1 MTNETIDQ
9 TTTPDQTLNQTD
21 FVPQRFINNLQAAF
35 IKVDNAVASFDPDQ
49 KPIVD
54 KNDRDNRQAFE
65 KISQLRE
72 EYANKAIKNP
82 TKKNQYFSDFI
93 NKSND
98 LINKDNLIAV
108 DSSVDSF
115 KKFGDQRYQIFTSWV
130 SLQKDPSK
138 INTQQIQNFMENIIQ
153 PPISD
158 DKEKAEFL
166 RSAKQSFA
174 GIIIGNQIRSDEKFM
189 GVFDEFLKAR
199 QEAEKNAEPT
209 GGDWLDIFLS
219 FVFNKKQSSDLK
231 ETLHQEPR
239 PDFEQN
245 IATTTTDIQGLPPE
259 ARDLLDE
266 RGNFSKFTLGDMEML
281 DVEGVADKD
290 PNYKFNQLL
299 IHNNALSS
307 VLMGSH
313 SGIEPE
319 KVSLLYGDNGGPEAR
334 HDWNAT
340 VGYKNQQ
347 GSNVATLINAHLNN
361 GSGLVIAGNENGI
374 KNPSFYLYKQDQLT
388 GLKQALSQEEIQNK
402 VDFMEFLAQNNA
414 KLDNL
419 SEKEKEKFQTEIGN
433 FQKDRKAYLDALGSD
448 HIAFVSKKDPK
459 HLALVTEFGNGEV
472 SYTLKDYGK
481 KQDKALD
488 GETKTTLQGS
498 LKYDGVM
505 FVDYSNFKYTNVSK
519 SPDKGLGATNGVSHL
534 EANFSKVAVF
544 NLPNLNN
551 LAITNYIRRDLEDKL
566 WAKGLSPQEAN
577 KLIKDFLN
585 SNKELVGKVSNF
597 NKAVAEAKNTG
608 NYDEVKKAQKD
619 LEKSLRKRES
629 LEKEVAKKLESRN
642 DNKNRME
649 AKAQANSQKDK
660 IFALINKEAS
670 KEARAAAFDPNLK
683 GVRSELSDKLEN
695 INKNLKD
702 FGKSFDELKNG
713 KNNDFSKAEET
724 LKALKDS
731 VKDLGIN
738 PEWISKI
745 ENLNAALNDFKNGK
759 NKDFS
764 KVTQAKSDLEN
775 SIKDVIINQKIT
787 DKVDNLNQAVSETK
801 LTGNFSKVE
810 QALAE
815 LKNLSLDL
823 GKNSDLQFVRDGV
836 RGTLVG
842 NGLSKTEATTLT
854 KNFSDIRKELSE
866 KLFGKSNNNNNG
878 LKNNEEPIYAQV
890 NKKKAGQATSPEE
903 PIYAQVAR
911 KMSVKIDQLN
921 EAASAINRKI
931 DRINKI
937 ASAGKG
943 VGGFSGAGQS
953 ASPEEPIYAQ
963 VAKKVSAKIDQ
974 LNESASAINRK
985 IDRINKIA
993 SAGKGV
999 GGFSGAGQSASP
1011 EEPIYAQVA
1020 KKVRAKIDQLNES
1033 ASAINRKMDRIN
1045 KIASAGKGVGGFRGA
1060 GQSASPEEPIYAQV
1074 AKKVRAK
1081 IDQLNE
1087 SASAINRKMDR
1098 INKIA
1103 SAGKGVGGFSGAGQ
1117 SASPEEPL
1125 YAQVAKKVRAKIDQ
1139 LNESASAI
1147 NRKIDRINKIASAGK
1162 GVGGFRGAGQS
1173 ASPEEPIYAQVAKK
1187 VSAKIDQ
1194 LNESASA
1201 INRKMD
1207 RINKIASAGKGV
1219 GGFSGAGQS
1228 ASPEEPLYAQ
1238 VAKKVSAKIDQLN
1251 ESASAINRKIDR
1263 INKIASAGKG
1273 VGGFSGAGQSAS
1285 PEEPLYAQVAKKVR
1299 AKIDQLNESASAINR
1314 KMDRINKIA
1323 SAGKGVGGF
1332 RGAGQSASPEEPLYA
1347 QVAKKV
1353 SAKIDQ
1359 LNESASA
1366 INRKIDRINKIAS
1379 AGKGVG
1385 GFRGAGQSASPEEPL
1400 YAQVAKKV
1408 RAKIDQLNESA
1419 SAINRKI
1426 DRINKIASAGK
1437 GVGGFRGAGQSASP
1451 EEPLYAQVAKK
1462 VRAKIDQL
1470 NESASAINRKIDRI
1484 NKIASAGKGVGGFSG
1499 AGQSASPE
1507 EPLYAQVAKKVR
1519 AKIDQLNE
1527 SASAI
1532 NRKMDRINKIASAG
1546 KGVGGFRGA
1555 GQSASPE
1562 EPLYAQVAKKVSAK
1576 IDQLN
1581 ESASAIN
1588 RKMDRINKIASAG
1601 KGVGGFR
1608 GAGQSASPEEPIY
1621 AQVAKKVS
1629 AKIDQLNESASA
1641 INRKMDRIN
1650 KIASAGKG
1658 VGGFRGAGQS
1668 ASPEEPLYAQV
1679 AKKVSAKIDQLN
1691 ESASAINRKI
1701 DRINKIASAGKGV
1714 GGFSGAGQSASP
1726 EEPIYAQVAKKVSAK
1741 IDQLNESAS
1750 AINRKIDRI
1759 NKIASAGK
1767 GVGGF
1772 SGAGQSASPEPIYA
1786 TIDFDEANQ
1795 AGFSLRRSAAVND
1808 LSKVGLS
1815 REQELTRRI
1824 GDLNQAVSEAKA
1836 GHFDKLEQKIDELK
1850 DSTKKNALK
1859 LWVESAKQ
1867 VPTGLQAKLDNYA
1880 TNSHTRI
1887 NSNVQSGTINEKA
1900 TGMLTQKNPE
1910 WLKLVNDKI
1919 VAHNVGSAHL
1929 SEYDKIGF
1937 NQKNMKDYS
1946 DSFKFSTKLNNA
1958 VKDIK
1963 SSFVQFLTNTFSTGS
1978 YSLMKANVEHGVKNT
1993 TKGGFQ
1999 KS

>member
-1 MTNETIDQ
+1 M
-9 TTTPDQTLNQTD
+9 
-21 FVPQRFINNLQAAF
+21 
-35 IKVDNAVASFDPDQ
+35 
-49 KPIVD
+49 
-54 KNDRDNRQAFE
+54 
-65 KISQLRE
+65 
-72 EYANKAIKNP
+72 
-82 TKKNQYFSDFI
+82 
-93 NKSND
+93 
-98 LINKDNLIAV
+98 
-108 DSSVDSF
+108 
-115 KKFGDQRYQIFTSWV
+115 
-130 SLQKDPSK
+130 
-138 INTQQIQNFMENIIQ
+138 
-153 PPISD
+153 
-158 DKEKAEFL
+158 

-174 GIIIGNQIRSDEKFM
+174 GIIIGNQIRSDQKFM
-189 GVFDEFLKAR
+189 GVFDESLKAR
-199 QEAEKNAEPT
+199 QEAEKNAEPA

-231 ETLHQEPR
+231 ETLNQEPR

-245 IATTTTDIQGLPPE
+245 IATTTTSIQGLPPE

-266 RGNFSKFTLGDMEML
+266 RGNFFKFTLGDVEML

-307 VLMGSH
+307 VLMGGH
-313 SGIEPE
+313 SNIEPE

-347 GSNVATLINAHLNN
+347 GNNVATLINAHLNS
-361 GSGLVIAGNENGI
+361 GSGLVIAGNEDGI
-374 KNPSFYLYKQDQLT
+374 KNPSFYLYKEDQLT
-388 GLKQALSQEEIQNK
+388 GLKQAMSQEEIQNK
-402 VDFMEFLAQNNA
+402 VDFMEFLVQNNA

-433 FQKDRKAYLDALGSD
+433 FQKDRKAYLDALGND
-448 HIAFVSKKDPK
+448 HVAFVSKKDPK
-459 HLALVTEFGNGEV
+459 HLALVTEFSNGEV

-505 FVDYSNFKYTNVSK
+505 FVNYSNFKYTNASK
-519 SPDKGLGATNGVSHL
+519 SPDKGVGATNGVSHL

-566 WAKGLSPQEAN
+566 WARGLSPQEAN

-585 SNKELVGKVSNF
+585 SNKEMVGKVLNF

-619 LEKSLRKRES
+619 LEKSLRKREH

-801 LTGNFSKVE
+801 LTGDFSKVE

-823 GKNSDLQFVRDGV
+823 GKNSDLQKSVKNGV
-836 RGTLVG
+836 NGTLVG

-854 KNFSDIRKELSE
+854 KNFSDIRKELNE
-866 KLFGKSNNNNNG
+866 KLFGNSNNNNNG
-878 LKNNEEPIYAQV
+878 LKNSAEPIYAQV
-890 NKKKAGQATSPEE
+890 NKKKAGQVASPEE
-903 PIYAQVAR
+903 PIYAQVA
-911 KMSVKIDQLN
+911 KKVSAKIDQLN
-921 EAASAINRKI
+921 EATSAINRKI

-943 VGGFSGAGQS
+943 VGGFSGAG
-953 ASPEEPIYAQ
+953 
-963 VAKKVSAKIDQ
+963 
-974 LNESASAINRK
+974 R
-985 IDRINKIA
+985 
-993 SAGKGV
+993 
-999 GGFSGAGQSASP
+999 
-1011 EEPIYAQVA
+1011 
-1020 KKVRAKIDQLNES
+1020 
-1033 ASAINRKMDRIN
+1033 
-1045 KIASAGKGVGGFRGA
+1045 
-1060 GQSASPEEPIYAQV
+1060 
-1074 AKKVRAK
+1074 
-1081 IDQLNE
+1081 
-1087 SASAINRKMDR
+1087 
-1098 INKIA
+1098 
-1103 SAGKGVGGFSGAGQ
+1103 
-1117 SASPEEPL
+1117 
-1125 YAQVAKKVRAKIDQ
+1125 
-1139 LNESASAI
+1139 
-1147 NRKIDRINKIASAGK
+1147 
-1162 GVGGFRGAGQS
+1162 
-1173 ASPEEPIYAQVAKK
+1173 
-1187 VSAKIDQ
+1187 
-1194 LNESASA
+1194 
-1201 INRKMD
+1201 
-1207 RINKIASAGKGV
+1207 
-1219 GGFSGAGQS
+1219 
-1228 ASPEEPLYAQ
+1228 
-1238 VAKKVSAKIDQLN
+1238 
-1251 ESASAINRKIDR
+1251 
-1263 INKIASAGKG
+1263 
-1273 VGGFSGAGQSAS
+1273 
-1285 PEEPLYAQVAKKVR
+1285 
-1299 AKIDQLNESASAINR
+1299 
-1314 KMDRINKIA
+1314 
-1323 SAGKGVGGF
+1323 
-1332 RGAGQSASPEEPLYA
+1332 
-1347 QVAKKV
+1347 
-1353 SAKIDQ
+1353 
-1359 LNESASA
+1359 
-1366 INRKIDRINKIAS
+1366 
-1379 AGKGVG
+1379 
-1385 GFRGAGQSASPEEPL
+1385 
-1400 YAQVAKKV
+1400 
-1408 RAKIDQLNESA
+1408 
-1419 SAINRKI
+1419 
-1426 DRINKIASAGK
+1426 
-1437 GVGGFRGAGQSASP
+1437 
-1451 EEPLYAQVAKK
+1451 
-1462 VRAKIDQL
+1462 
-1470 NESASAINRKIDRI
+1470 
-1484 NKIASAGKGVGGFSG
+1484 
-1499 AGQSASPE
+1499 
-1507 EPLYAQVAKKVR
+1507 
-1519 AKIDQLNE
+1519 
-1527 SASAI
+1527 
-1532 NRKMDRINKIASAG
+1532 
-1546 KGVGGFRGA
+1546 
-1555 GQSASPE
+1555 
-1562 EPLYAQVAKKVSAK
+1562 
-1576 IDQLN
+1576 
-1581 ESASAIN
+1581 
-1588 RKMDRINKIASAG
+1588 
-1601 KGVGGFR
+1601 
-1608 GAGQSASPEEPIY
+1608 
-1621 AQVAKKVS
+1621 
-1629 AKIDQLNESASA
+1629 
-1641 INRKMDRIN
+1641 
-1650 KIASAGKG
+1650 
-1658 VGGFRGAGQS
+1658 
-1668 ASPEEPLYAQV
+1668 
-1679 AKKVSAKIDQLN
+1679 
-1691 ESASAINRKI
+1691 
-1701 DRINKIASAGKGV
+1701 
-1714 GGFSGAGQSASP
+1714 
-1726 EEPIYAQVAKKVSAK
+1726 
-1741 IDQLNESAS
+1741 
-1750 AINRKIDRI
+1750 
-1759 NKIASAGK
+1759 
-1767 GVGGF
+1767 
-1772 SGAGQSASPEPIYA
+1772 SASPEPIYA

-1795 AGFSLRRSAAVND
+1795 AGFPLRKYAGVND

-1824 GDLNQAVSEAKA
+1824 GDLNQAVSEAKT
-1836 GHFDKLEQKIDELK
+1836 GHFGNLEQKIDELK

-1978 YSLMKANVEHGVKNT
+1978 YSLMKANAEHGVKNT
-1993 TKGGFQ
+1993 NTKGGFQ

>member
-9 TTTPDQTLNQTD
+9 TTTPDQTLNPTD
-21 FVPQRFINNLQAAF
+21 FVPQRFINNLQVAF
-35 IKVDNAVASFDPDQ
+35 LKVDSAVASFDPDQ

-108 DSSVDSF
+108 DSSVESF

-138 INTQQIQNFMENIIQ
+138 INTQQIRNFMENIIQ

-174 GIIIGNQIRSDEKFM
+174 GIIIGNQIRSDQKFM
-189 GVFDEFLKAR
+189 GVFDESLKER
-199 QEAEKNAEPT
+199 QEAEKNAEPA

-245 IATTTTDIQGLPPE
+245 LATTPTDIQGLPPE

-266 RGNFSKFTLGDMEML
+266 RGNFFKFTLGDMEML
-281 DVEGVADKD
+281 NVEGVADKD

-307 VLMGSH
+307 VLMGGH
-313 SGIEPE
+313 SNIEPE

-340 VGYKNQQ
+340 VGYKDQQ
-347 GSNVATLINAHLNN
+347 GSNVATLINVHLNN
-361 GSGLVIAGNENGI
+361 GNGLIIAGNEDGI
-374 KNPSFYLYKQDQLT
+374 KNPSFYLYKEDQLT
-388 GLKQALSQEEIQNK
+388 GLKQAMSQEEIQNK
-402 VDFMEFLAQNNA
+402 VDFMEFLAKNNA

-419 SEKEKEKFQTEIGN
+419 SEKEKEKFQTEIEY
-433 FQKDRKAYLDALGSD
+433 FQKDRKAYLDALGND

-505 FVDYSNFKYTNVSK
+505 FVNYSNFKYTNASK
-519 SPDKGLGATNGVSHL
+519 SPDKGVGTTNGVSHL
-534 EANFSKVAVF
+534 EANLSKVAVF

-566 WAKGLSPQEAN
+566 WAKGLSSQETN

-585 SNKELVGKVSNF
+585 SNKELVGKVSNL
-597 NKAVAEAKNTG
+597 NQAVAEAKNTG

-619 LEKSLRKRES
+619 LEKSLRKREH

-759 NKDFS
+759 NNDFS
-764 KVTQAKSDLEN
+764 KVIQAKNDLEN

-787 DKVDNLNQAVSETK
+787 DKVENLNQAVSETK
-801 LTGNFSKVE
+801 LTGDFSKVE

-815 LKNLSLDL
+815 LKNLSLDQKNESFNV
-823 GKNSDLQFVRDGV
+823 GKNSDLQSVRDSV

-842 NGLSKTEATTLT
+842 NGLSKTEATKLS

-866 KLFGKSNNNNNG
+866 KLFGKSNNNSNG

-890 NKKKAGQATSPEE
+890 NKKKTGQA
-903 PIYAQVAR
+903 I
-911 KMSVKIDQLN
+911 
-921 EAASAINRKI
+921 
-931 DRINKI
+931 
-937 ASAGKG
+937 
-943 VGGFSGAGQS
+943 
-953 ASPEEPIYAQ
+953 SPEEPIYAQ

-974 LNESASAINRK
+974 LNEATSAINRK

-999 GGFSGAGQSASP
+999 GNFG
-1011 EEPIYAQVA
+1011 
-1020 KKVRAKIDQLNES
+1020 
-1033 ASAINRKMDRIN
+1033 
-1045 KIASAGKGVGGFRGA
+1045 
-1060 GQSASPEEPIYAQV
+1060 
-1074 AKKVRAK
+1074 
-1081 IDQLNE
+1081 
-1087 SASAINRKMDR
+1087 
-1098 INKIA
+1098 
-1103 SAGKGVGGFSGAGQ
+1103 
-1117 SASPEEPL
+1117 
-1125 YAQVAKKVRAKIDQ
+1125 
-1139 LNESASAI
+1139 
-1147 NRKIDRINKIASAGK
+1147 
-1162 GVGGFRGAGQS
+1162 
-1173 ASPEEPIYAQVAKK
+1173 
-1187 VSAKIDQ
+1187 
-1194 LNESASA
+1194 
-1201 INRKMD
+1201 
-1207 RINKIASAGKGV
+1207 
-1219 GGFSGAGQS
+1219 
-1228 ASPEEPLYAQ
+1228 
-1238 VAKKVSAKIDQLN
+1238 
-1251 ESASAINRKIDR
+1251 
-1263 INKIASAGKG
+1263 
-1273 VGGFSGAGQSAS
+1273 
-1285 PEEPLYAQVAKKVR
+1285 
-1299 AKIDQLNESASAINR
+1299 
-1314 KMDRINKIA
+1314 
-1323 SAGKGVGGF
+1323 
-1332 RGAGQSASPEEPLYA
+1332 
-1347 QVAKKV
+1347 
-1353 SAKIDQ
+1353 
-1359 LNESASA
+1359 
-1366 INRKIDRINKIAS
+1366 
-1379 AGKGVG
+1379 
-1385 GFRGAGQSASPEEPL
+1385 
-1400 YAQVAKKV
+1400 
-1408 RAKIDQLNESA
+1408 
-1419 SAINRKI
+1419 
-1426 DRINKIASAGK
+1426 
-1437 GVGGFRGAGQSASP
+1437 
-1451 EEPLYAQVAKK
+1451 
-1462 VRAKIDQL
+1462 
-1470 NESASAINRKIDRI
+1470 
-1484 NKIASAGKGVGGFSG
+1484 
-1499 AGQSASPE
+1499 
-1507 EPLYAQVAKKVR
+1507 
-1519 AKIDQLNE
+1519 
-1527 SASAI
+1527 
-1532 NRKMDRINKIASAG
+1532 
-1546 KGVGGFRGA
+1546 
-1555 GQSASPE
+1555 
-1562 EPLYAQVAKKVSAK
+1562 
-1576 IDQLN
+1576 
-1581 ESASAIN
+1581 
-1588 RKMDRINKIASAG
+1588 
-1601 KGVGGFR
+1601 
-1608 GAGQSASPEEPIY
+1608 
-1621 AQVAKKVS
+1621 
-1629 AKIDQLNESASA
+1629 
-1641 INRKMDRIN
+1641 
-1650 KIASAGKG
+1650 
-1658 VGGFRGAGQS
+1658 
-1668 ASPEEPLYAQV
+1668 
-1679 AKKVSAKIDQLN
+1679 
-1691 ESASAINRKI
+1691 
-1701 DRINKIASAGKGV
+1701 
-1714 GGFSGAGQSASP
+1714 
-1726 EEPIYAQVAKKVSAK
+1726 
-1741 IDQLNESAS
+1741 
-1750 AINRKIDRI
+1750 
-1759 NKIASAGK
+1759 
-1767 GVGGF
+1767 
-1772 SGAGQSASPEPIYA
+1772 GAGQSASPEPIYA

-1795 AGFSLRRSAAVND
+1795 AGFPLRRYAGVND

-1824 GDLNQAVSEAKA
+1824 GDLSQAVSEAKT
-1836 GHFDKLEQKIDELK
+1836 GHFGNLEQKIDELK
-1850 DSTKKNALK
+1850 DSTKKNAVN
-1859 LWVESAKQ
+1859 LWIGSAKQ
-1867 VPTGLQAKLDNYA
+1867 VPTSLQAKLDNYA
-1880 TNSHTRI
+1880 TNSHTHI
-1887 NSNVQSGTINEKA
+1887 NSNVQDGAINEKA

-1910 WLKLVNDKI
+1910 WLKLVNNKI
-1919 VAHNVGSAHL
+1919 VAHNVGSIPL
-1929 SEYDKIGF
+1929 SDYDKIGF

-1963 SSFVQFLTNTFSTGS
+1963 SNFVQFLTNAFSTGS
-1978 YSLMKANVEHGVKNT
+1978 YSLMKANAEHGVKNT
-1993 TKGGFQ
+1993 NTKSGFQ

>member
-9 TTTPDQTLNQTD
+9 TITPDQTPNQTD
-21 FVPQRFINNLQAAF
+21 FVPQRFINNLQVAF

-82 TKKNQYFSDFI
+82 AKKNQYFSDFI

-138 INTQQIQNFMENIIQ
+138 INTQQIRNFMENIIQ

-174 GIIIGNQIRSDEKFM
+174 GIIIGNQIRSDQKFM
-189 GVFDEFLKAR
+189 GVFDESLKER
-199 QEAEKNAEPT
+199 QEAEKNAEPA
-209 GGDWLDIFLS
+209 GDWLDIFLS

-245 IATTTTDIQGLPPE
+245 LATTTTDIQGLPPE

-266 RGNFSKFTLGDMEML
+266 RGNFFKFTLGDMEML

-307 VLMGSH
+307 VLMGGH
-313 SGIEPE
+313 SNIEPE

-340 VGYKNQQ
+340 VGYKDQQ
-347 GSNVATLINAHLNN
+347 GNNVATLINAHLNN
-361 GSGLVIAGNENGI
+361 GSGLIIAGNENGI
-374 KNPSFYLYKQDQLT
+374 KNPSFYLYKEDQLT

-419 SEKEKEKFQTEIGN
+419 SEKEKEKFQTEIEN
-433 FQKDRKAYLDALGSD
+433 FQKDRKAYLDALGND

-505 FVDYSNFKYTNVSK
+505 FVNYSNFKYTNASK
-519 SPDKGLGATNGVSHL
+519 SPDKGVGTTNGVSHL

-566 WAKGLSPQEAN
+566 WAKGLSPQEAS

-619 LEKSLRKRES
+619 LEKSLRKREH

-670 KEARAAAFDPNLK
+670 KEARVAAFDPNLK

-713 KNNDFSKAEET
+713 KNKDFSKAEET
-724 LKALKDS
+724 LKTLKGS

-759 NKDFS
+759 NNDFS
-764 KVTQAKSDLEN
+764 KVIQAKNDLEN

-801 LTGNFSKVE
+801 LTGDFSKVE

-815 LKNLSLDL
+815 LKNLSLDQKNESFNV
-823 GKNSDLQFVRDGV
+823 GKNSDLQSVRDSV

-842 NGLSKTEATTLT
+842 NGLSKTEATKLS

-866 KLFGKSNNNNNG
+866 KLFGKSNNNSNG
-878 LKNNEEPIYAQV
+878 LKNEPIYAQV
-890 NKKKAGQATSPEE
+890 NKKKTGQA
-903 PIYAQVAR
+903 
-911 KMSVKIDQLN
+911 
-921 EAASAINRKI
+921 
-931 DRINKI
+931 
-937 ASAGKG
+937 
-943 VGGFSGAGQS
+943 

-974 LNESASAINRK
+974 LNEAT
-985 IDRINKIA
+985 
-993 SAGKGV
+993 
-999 GGFSGAGQSASP
+999 
-1011 EEPIYAQVA
+1011 
-1020 KKVRAKIDQLNES
+1020 
-1033 ASAINRKMDRIN
+1033 
-1045 KIASAGKGVGGFRGA
+1045 
-1060 GQSASPEEPIYAQV
+1060 
-1074 AKKVRAK
+1074 
-1081 IDQLNE
+1081 
-1087 SASAINRKMDR
+1087 
-1098 INKIA
+1098 
-1103 SAGKGVGGFSGAGQ
+1103 
-1117 SASPEEPL
+1117 
-1125 YAQVAKKVRAKIDQ
+1125 
-1139 LNESASAI
+1139 
-1147 NRKIDRINKIASAGK
+1147 
-1162 GVGGFRGAGQS
+1162 
-1173 ASPEEPIYAQVAKK
+1173 
-1187 VSAKIDQ
+1187 
-1194 LNESASA
+1194 
-1201 INRKMD
+1201 
-1207 RINKIASAGKGV
+1207 
-1219 GGFSGAGQS
+1219 
-1228 ASPEEPLYAQ
+1228 
-1238 VAKKVSAKIDQLN
+1238 
-1251 ESASAINRKIDR
+1251 
-1263 INKIASAGKG
+1263 
-1273 VGGFSGAGQSAS
+1273 
-1285 PEEPLYAQVAKKVR
+1285 
-1299 AKIDQLNESASAINR
+1299 
-1314 KMDRINKIA
+1314 
-1323 SAGKGVGGF
+1323 
-1332 RGAGQSASPEEPLYA
+1332 
-1347 QVAKKV
+1347 
-1353 SAKIDQ
+1353 
-1359 LNESASA
+1359 
-1366 INRKIDRINKIAS
+1366 
-1379 AGKGVG
+1379 
-1385 GFRGAGQSASPEEPL
+1385 
-1400 YAQVAKKV
+1400 
-1408 RAKIDQLNESA
+1408 
-1419 SAINRKI
+1419 
-1426 DRINKIASAGK
+1426 
-1437 GVGGFRGAGQSASP
+1437 
-1451 EEPLYAQVAKK
+1451 
-1462 VRAKIDQL
+1462 
-1470 NESASAINRKIDRI
+1470 
-1484 NKIASAGKGVGGFSG
+1484 
-1499 AGQSASPE
+1499 
-1507 EPLYAQVAKKVR
+1507 
-1519 AKIDQLNE
+1519 
-1527 SASAI
+1527 
-1532 NRKMDRINKIASAG
+1532 
-1546 KGVGGFRGA
+1546 
-1555 GQSASPE
+1555 
-1562 EPLYAQVAKKVSAK
+1562 
-1576 IDQLN
+1576 
-1581 ESASAIN
+1581 
-1588 RKMDRINKIASAG
+1588 
-1601 KGVGGFR
+1601 
-1608 GAGQSASPEEPIY
+1608 
-1621 AQVAKKVS
+1621 
-1629 AKIDQLNESASA
+1629 
-1641 INRKMDRIN
+1641 
-1650 KIASAGKG
+1650 
-1658 VGGFRGAGQS
+1658 
-1668 ASPEEPLYAQV
+1668 
-1679 AKKVSAKIDQLN
+1679 
-1691 ESASAINRKI
+1691 
-1701 DRINKIASAGKGV
+1701 
-1714 GGFSGAGQSASP
+1714 
-1726 EEPIYAQVAKKVSAK
+1726 
-1741 IDQLNESAS
+1741 S

-1795 AGFSLRRSAAVND
+1795 AGFPLRRSAAVND

-1824 GDLNQAVSEAKA
+1824 GDLNQAVSEAKT
-1836 GHFDKLEQKIDELK
+1836 GHFDNLEQKIDELK
-1850 DSTKKNALK
+1850 DSTKKNASK

-1867 VPTGLQAKLDNYA
+1867 VPTSLQAKLDNYA

-1887 NSNVQSGTINEKA
+1887 NSNVHNGIINEKA

-1993 TKGGFQ
+1993 TKSGFQ

>member
-9 TTTPDQTLNQTD
+9 TTTPDQTLNPTD
-21 FVPQRFINNLQAAF
+21 FVPQRFINNLQVAF
-35 IKVDNAVASFDPDQ
+35 LKVDSAVASYDPDQ

-72 EYANKAIKNP
+72 EYSNKAIKNP

-108 DSSVDSF
+108 DYSVDSF

-138 INTQQIQNFMENIIQ
+138 INTQQIRNFMENIIQ

-174 GIIIGNQIRSDEKFM
+174 GIIIGNQIRSDQKFM
-189 GVFDEFLKAR
+189 GVFDESLKER
-199 QEAEKNAEPT
+199 QEAEKNAEPA
-209 GGDWLDIFLS
+209 GDWLDFLL
-219 FVFNKKQSSDLK
+219 FMFNKKQSSDLK

-245 IATTTTDIQGLPPE
+245 LATTTTDIQGLPPE

-307 VLMGSH
+307 VLMGGH
-313 SGIEPE
+313 SSIEPE

-340 VGYKNQQ
+340 VGYKDQQ
-347 GSNVATLINAHLNN
+347 GNNVATLINAHLHN
-361 GSGLVIAGNENGI
+361 GSGLIIAGNEDGI
-374 KNPSFYLYKQDQLT
+374 KNPSFYLYKEDQLT
-388 GLKQALSQEEIQNK
+388 GLKQAMSQEEIQNK
-402 VDFMEFLAQNNA
+402 VDFMEFLAKNNA

-419 SEKEKEKFQTEIGN
+419 SEKEKEKFQTEIEN
-433 FQKDRKAYLDALGSD
+433 FQKDRKAYLDTLGND
-448 HIAFVSKKDPK
+448 HVAFVSKKDPK

-488 GETKTTLQGS
+488 GEVKTTLQGS
-498 LKYDGVM
+498 LKYDGMM
-505 FVDYSNFKYTNVSK
+505 FVDYSNFKYTNASK
-519 SPDKGLGATNGVSHL
+519 SPDKGVSATNGVSHL

-551 LAITNYIRRDLEDKL
+551 LAITNYIRRDLEDEL
-566 WAKGLSPQEAN
+566 WTKGLSSQEAN
-577 KLIKDFLN
+577 KLIKDFLSN
-585 SNKELVGKVSNF
+585 NKELLGKVSNF
-597 NKAVAEAKNTG
+597 NQAVAEAKNTG

-619 LEKSLRKRES
+619 LEKSLRKREH

-670 KEARAAAFDPNLK
+670 KEARAASFDPNLK

-702 FGKSFDELKNG
+702 FGKYFDELKNG
-713 KNNDFSKAEET
+713 TNKDFSKAEET

-801 LTGNFSKVE
+801 LTGDFSKVE

-815 LKNLSLDL
+815 LKNLSLDQKNESFNVE
-823 GKNSDLQFVRDGV
+823 KNSDLQFVRGSV
-836 RGTLVG
+836 MGTLVG
-842 NGLSKTEATTLT
+842 NGLSKTEATKLS

-866 KLFGKSNNNNNG
+866 KLFGKSNSNG

-890 NKKKAGQATSPEE
+890 NKKKTGQATSPEE
-903 PIYAQVAR
+903 PIYAQVA
-911 KMSVKIDQLN
+911 KKVSAKIDQLN
-921 EAASAINRKI
+921 QATSAINRKI

-943 VGGFSGAGQS
+943 VGGFSGAG
-953 ASPEEPIYAQ
+953 
-963 VAKKVSAKIDQ
+963 
-974 LNESASAINRK
+974 R
-985 IDRINKIA
+985 
-993 SAGKGV
+993 
-999 GGFSGAGQSASP
+999 
-1011 EEPIYAQVA
+1011 
-1020 KKVRAKIDQLNES
+1020 
-1033 ASAINRKMDRIN
+1033 
-1045 KIASAGKGVGGFRGA
+1045 
-1060 GQSASPEEPIYAQV
+1060 
-1074 AKKVRAK
+1074 
-1081 IDQLNE
+1081 
-1087 SASAINRKMDR
+1087 
-1098 INKIA
+1098 
-1103 SAGKGVGGFSGAGQ
+1103 
-1117 SASPEEPL
+1117 
-1125 YAQVAKKVRAKIDQ
+1125 
-1139 LNESASAI
+1139 
-1147 NRKIDRINKIASAGK
+1147 
-1162 GVGGFRGAGQS
+1162 
-1173 ASPEEPIYAQVAKK
+1173 
-1187 VSAKIDQ
+1187 
-1194 LNESASA
+1194 
-1201 INRKMD
+1201 
-1207 RINKIASAGKGV
+1207 
-1219 GGFSGAGQS
+1219 
-1228 ASPEEPLYAQ
+1228 
-1238 VAKKVSAKIDQLN
+1238 
-1251 ESASAINRKIDR
+1251 
-1263 INKIASAGKG
+1263 
-1273 VGGFSGAGQSAS
+1273 
-1285 PEEPLYAQVAKKVR
+1285 
-1299 AKIDQLNESASAINR
+1299 
-1314 KMDRINKIA
+1314 
-1323 SAGKGVGGF
+1323 
-1332 RGAGQSASPEEPLYA
+1332 
-1347 QVAKKV
+1347 
-1353 SAKIDQ
+1353 
-1359 LNESASA
+1359 
-1366 INRKIDRINKIAS
+1366 
-1379 AGKGVG
+1379 
-1385 GFRGAGQSASPEEPL
+1385 
-1400 YAQVAKKV
+1400 
-1408 RAKIDQLNESA
+1408 
-1419 SAINRKI
+1419 
-1426 DRINKIASAGK
+1426 
-1437 GVGGFRGAGQSASP
+1437 
-1451 EEPLYAQVAKK
+1451 
-1462 VRAKIDQL
+1462 
-1470 NESASAINRKIDRI
+1470 
-1484 NKIASAGKGVGGFSG
+1484 
-1499 AGQSASPE
+1499 
-1507 EPLYAQVAKKVR
+1507 
-1519 AKIDQLNE
+1519 
-1527 SASAI
+1527 
-1532 NRKMDRINKIASAG
+1532 
-1546 KGVGGFRGA
+1546 
-1555 GQSASPE
+1555 
-1562 EPLYAQVAKKVSAK
+1562 
-1576 IDQLN
+1576 
-1581 ESASAIN
+1581 
-1588 RKMDRINKIASAG
+1588 
-1601 KGVGGFR
+1601 
-1608 GAGQSASPEEPIY
+1608 
-1621 AQVAKKVS
+1621 
-1629 AKIDQLNESASA
+1629 
-1641 INRKMDRIN
+1641 
-1650 KIASAGKG
+1650 
-1658 VGGFRGAGQS
+1658 
-1668 ASPEEPLYAQV
+1668 
-1679 AKKVSAKIDQLN
+1679 
-1691 ESASAINRKI
+1691 
-1701 DRINKIASAGKGV
+1701 
-1714 GGFSGAGQSASP
+1714 
-1726 EEPIYAQVAKKVSAK
+1726 
-1741 IDQLNESAS
+1741 
-1750 AINRKIDRI
+1750 
-1759 NKIASAGK
+1759 
-1767 GVGGF
+1767 
-1772 SGAGQSASPEPIYA
+1772 SASPEPIYA

-1795 AGFSLRRSAAVND
+1795 AGFPLTRYAGVND

-1815 REQELTRRI
+1815 RGQELTRRI
-1824 GDLNQAVSEAKA
+1824 GDLNQAVSEAKT
-1836 GHFDKLEQKIDELK
+1836 GRFDKLEQKIDELK

-1887 NSNVQSGTINEKA
+1887 NSNVQNGTINERV

-1937 NQKNMKDYS
+1937 NQKNMKGYS

-1963 SSFVQFLTNTFSTGS
+1963 SNFVQFLTNAFSTGS

-1993 TKGGFQ
+1993 TKSGFQ

>member
-9 TTTPDQTLNQTD
+9 TITPDQTLNPTD
-21 FVPQRFINNLQAAF
+21 FVPQRFINNLQVAF

-82 TKKNQYFSDFI
+82 AKKNQYFSDFI

-130 SLQKDPSK
+130 SLQKDPSE
-138 INTQQIQNFMENIIQ
+138 INTQQIRNFMENIIQ

-189 GVFDEFLKAR
+189 GVFDESLKAR
-199 QEAEKNAEPT
+199 QEAEKNEEPA

-245 IATTTTDIQGLPPE
+245 LATTTTDIQGLPPE

-266 RGNFSKFTLGDMEML
+266 RGNFFKFTLGDVEML

-307 VLMGSH
+307 VLMGGH
-313 SGIEPE
+313 SNIEPE

-347 GSNVATLINAHLNN
+347 GNNVATLINAHLNN
-361 GSGLVIAGNENGI
+361 GSGLIIAGNEDGI
-374 KNPSFYLYKQDQLT
+374 KNPSFYLYKEDQLT

-402 VDFMEFLAQNNA
+402 VDFMEFLAKNNA

-433 FQKDRKAYLDALGSD
+433 FQKDRKAYLDALGND

-505 FVDYSNFKYTNVSK
+505 FVNYSNFKYTNASK
-519 SPDKGLGATNGVSHL
+519 SPDKGVGATNGVSHL

-551 LAITNYIRRDLEDKL
+551 FAITNYIRRDLEDKL

-585 SNKELVGKVSNF
+585 SNKEMVGKVSNF

-608 NYDEVKKAQKD
+608 NYDGVKKAQKD
-619 LEKSLRKRES
+619 LEKSLRKREH
-629 LEKEVAKKLESRN
+629 LEKEVTKKLESRN

-649 AKAQANSQKDK
+649 VKAQANSQKDK
-660 IFALINKEAS
+660 IFALINQEAS

-683 GVRSELSDKLEN
+683 GIRSELSDKLEN

-759 NKDFS
+759 NNDFS

-801 LTGNFSKVE
+801 LTGDFSKVE

-815 LKNLSLDL
+815 LKSLSLDL
-823 GKNSDLQFVRDGV
+823 GKNSDLQSVRDSV
-836 RGTLVG
+836 KGTLVG
-842 NGLSKTEATTLT
+842 NGLSKTEATKLS
-854 KNFSDIRKELSE
+854 KNFSDIRKELDE
-866 KLFGKSNNNNNG
+866 KLFGNSNNNNNG
-878 LKNNEEPIYAQV
+878 LKNEPIYAQV
-890 NKKKAGQATSPEE
+890 NKKKTGQVASPEE
-903 PIYAQVAR
+903 PIYAQVA
-911 KMSVKIDQLN
+911 KKVSAKIDQLN
-921 EAASAINRKI
+921 EATSAINRKI

-943 VGGFSGAGQS
+943 VGGFSGAGRS
-953 ASPEEPIYAQ
+953 ASPE
-963 VAKKVSAKIDQ
+963 
-974 LNESASAINRK
+974 
-985 IDRINKIA
+985 
-993 SAGKGV
+993 
-999 GGFSGAGQSASP
+999 
-1011 EEPIYAQVA
+1011 
-1020 KKVRAKIDQLNES
+1020 
-1033 ASAINRKMDRIN
+1033 
-1045 KIASAGKGVGGFRGA
+1045 
-1060 GQSASPEEPIYAQV
+1060 
-1074 AKKVRAK
+1074 
-1081 IDQLNE
+1081 
-1087 SASAINRKMDR
+1087 
-1098 INKIA
+1098 
-1103 SAGKGVGGFSGAGQ
+1103 
-1117 SASPEEPL
+1117 
-1125 YAQVAKKVRAKIDQ
+1125 
-1139 LNESASAI
+1139 
-1147 NRKIDRINKIASAGK
+1147 
-1162 GVGGFRGAGQS
+1162 
-1173 ASPEEPIYAQVAKK
+1173 
-1187 VSAKIDQ
+1187 
-1194 LNESASA
+1194 
-1201 INRKMD
+1201 
-1207 RINKIASAGKGV
+1207 
-1219 GGFSGAGQS
+1219 
-1228 ASPEEPLYAQ
+1228 
-1238 VAKKVSAKIDQLN
+1238 
-1251 ESASAINRKIDR
+1251 
-1263 INKIASAGKG
+1263 
-1273 VGGFSGAGQSAS
+1273 
-1285 PEEPLYAQVAKKVR
+1285 
-1299 AKIDQLNESASAINR
+1299 
-1314 KMDRINKIA
+1314 
-1323 SAGKGVGGF
+1323 
-1332 RGAGQSASPEEPLYA
+1332 
-1347 QVAKKV
+1347 
-1353 SAKIDQ
+1353 
-1359 LNESASA
+1359 
-1366 INRKIDRINKIAS
+1366 
-1379 AGKGVG
+1379 
-1385 GFRGAGQSASPEEPL
+1385 
-1400 YAQVAKKV
+1400 
-1408 RAKIDQLNESA
+1408 
-1419 SAINRKI
+1419 
-1426 DRINKIASAGK
+1426 
-1437 GVGGFRGAGQSASP
+1437 
-1451 EEPLYAQVAKK
+1451 
-1462 VRAKIDQL
+1462 
-1470 NESASAINRKIDRI
+1470 
-1484 NKIASAGKGVGGFSG
+1484 
-1499 AGQSASPE
+1499 
-1507 EPLYAQVAKKVR
+1507 
-1519 AKIDQLNE
+1519 
-1527 SASAI
+1527 
-1532 NRKMDRINKIASAG
+1532 
-1546 KGVGGFRGA
+1546 
-1555 GQSASPE
+1555 
-1562 EPLYAQVAKKVSAK
+1562 
-1576 IDQLN
+1576 
-1581 ESASAIN
+1581 
-1588 RKMDRINKIASAG
+1588 
-1601 KGVGGFR
+1601 
-1608 GAGQSASPEEPIY
+1608 
-1621 AQVAKKVS
+1621 
-1629 AKIDQLNESASA
+1629 
-1641 INRKMDRIN
+1641 
-1650 KIASAGKG
+1650 
-1658 VGGFRGAGQS
+1658 
-1668 ASPEEPLYAQV
+1668 
-1679 AKKVSAKIDQLN
+1679 
-1691 ESASAINRKI
+1691 
-1701 DRINKIASAGKGV
+1701 
-1714 GGFSGAGQSASP
+1714 
-1726 EEPIYAQVAKKVSAK
+1726 
-1741 IDQLNESAS
+1741 
-1750 AINRKIDRI
+1750 
-1759 NKIASAGK
+1759 
-1767 GVGGF
+1767 
-1772 SGAGQSASPEPIYA
+1772 EPIYA

-1795 AGFSLRRSAAVND
+1795 AGFPLRRSAAVND

-1824 GDLNQAVSEAKA
+1824 GDLNQAVSEAKI

-1850 DSTKKNALK
+1850 DSTKKNAVK

-1867 VPTGLQAKLDNYA
+1867 VPTSLQAKLDNYA

-1887 NSNVQSGTINEKA
+1887 NSNVQSGAINEKA
-1900 TGMLTQKNPE
+1900 TGVLTQKNPE

-1993 TKGGFQ
+1993 TKSGFQ

>member
-1 MTNETIDQ
+1 MTNETI
-9 TTTPDQTLNQTD
+9 NQQPRTEAA
-21 FVPQRFINNLQAAF
+21 FNPQQFINNLQVAF
-35 IKVDNAVASFDPDQ
+35 LKVDNVVALFDPDQ

-72 EYANKAIKNP
+72 EFANKAIKNP
-82 TKKNQYFSDFI
+82 AKKNQYFSSFI
-93 NKSND
+93 SKSSD
-98 LINKDNLIAV
+98 LINKDNLI
-108 DSSVDSF
+108 DTGSSIKSF
-115 KKFGDQRYQIFTSWV
+115 QKFGTQRYQTFMNWV
-130 SLQKDPSK
+130 SHQKDPSK
-138 INTQQIQNFMENIIQ
+138 INTQRIRSFIENIIQ

-166 RSAKQSFA
+166 RSAKQAFA
-174 GIIIGNQIRSDEKFM
+174 GIIIGNQIQSDQKFM
-189 GVFDEFLKAR
+189 GVFDESLKER
-199 QEAEKNAEPT
+199 QEAEKNGGSTGEPT

-231 ETLHQEPR
+231 ETLNQEPR
-239 PDFEQN
+239 PDVEQN
-245 IATTTTDIQGLPPE
+245 IATTTTDIQSLPPE

-281 DVEGVADKD
+281 DVEGVADID

-313 SGIEPE
+313 NGIEPE
-319 KVSLLYGDNGGPEAR
+319 KVSLLYGGNGGPEAR

-347 GSNVATLINAHLNN
+347 GNNVATLINVHMKN
-361 GSGLVIAGNENGI
+361 GSGLIIAGNENGI
-374 KNPSFYLYKQDQLT
+374 KNPSFYLYKEDQLT

-414 KLDNL
+414 KLGNL
-419 SEKEKEKFQTEIGN
+419 SEKEKEKFQTEIKN
-433 FQKDRKAYLDALGSD
+433 FQKDRKAYLDALGND

-498 LKYDGVM
+498 LKYDGMM
-505 FVDYSNFKYTNVSK
+505 FVNYSNFKYTNASK
-519 SPDKGLGATNGVSHL
+519 SPDKGVGATNGVSHL

-566 WAKGLSPQEAN
+566 LAKGLSPQEAN

-585 SNKELVGKVSNF
+585 SNKELLGKVSNF

-619 LEKSLRKRES
+619 LEKSLRKREH

-660 IFALINKEAS
+660 IFALINQEAS

-683 GVRSELSDKLEN
+683 GIRSELSDKLEN

-764 KVTQAKSDLEN
+764 KVTQAKSGLEN

-801 LTGNFSKVE
+801 LTGDFSKVE

-815 LKNLSLDL
+815 LKSLSLDQKNESFNI
-823 GKNSDLQFVRDGV
+823 GKNSDLQSVRDSV

-842 NGLSKTEATTLT
+842 NGLSKTEATKLS

-866 KLFGKSNNNNNG
+866 KLFGKSNNNSNG
-878 LKNNEEPIYAQV
+878 LKNNTEPIYAQV
-890 NKKKAGQATSPEE
+890 NKKKTGQATSPEE
-903 PIYAQVAR
+903 SIYAQVA
-911 KMSVKIDQLN
+911 KKVSAKIDQLN
-921 EAASAINRKI
+921 EATSAINRKI

-943 VGGFSGAGQS
+943 VGSF
-953 ASPEEPIYAQ
+953 
-963 VAKKVSAKIDQ
+963 
-974 LNESASAINRK
+974 N
-985 IDRINKIA
+985 
-993 SAGKGV
+993 GV
-999 GGFSGAGQSASP
+999 
-1011 EEPIYAQVA
+1011 
-1020 KKVRAKIDQLNES
+1020 
-1033 ASAINRKMDRIN
+1033 
-1045 KIASAGKGVGGFRGA
+1045 
-1060 GQSASPEEPIYAQV
+1060 
-1074 AKKVRAK
+1074 
-1081 IDQLNE
+1081 
-1087 SASAINRKMDR
+1087 
-1098 INKIA
+1098 
-1103 SAGKGVGGFSGAGQ
+1103 
-1117 SASPEEPL
+1117 
-1125 YAQVAKKVRAKIDQ
+1125 
-1139 LNESASAI
+1139 
-1147 NRKIDRINKIASAGK
+1147 
-1162 GVGGFRGAGQS
+1162 
-1173 ASPEEPIYAQVAKK
+1173 
-1187 VSAKIDQ
+1187 
-1194 LNESASA
+1194 
-1201 INRKMD
+1201 
-1207 RINKIASAGKGV
+1207 
-1219 GGFSGAGQS
+1219 
-1228 ASPEEPLYAQ
+1228 
-1238 VAKKVSAKIDQLN
+1238 
-1251 ESASAINRKIDR
+1251 
-1263 INKIASAGKG
+1263 
-1273 VGGFSGAGQSAS
+1273 
-1285 PEEPLYAQVAKKVR
+1285 
-1299 AKIDQLNESASAINR
+1299 
-1314 KMDRINKIA
+1314 
-1323 SAGKGVGGF
+1323 
-1332 RGAGQSASPEEPLYA
+1332 
-1347 QVAKKV
+1347 
-1353 SAKIDQ
+1353 
-1359 LNESASA
+1359 
-1366 INRKIDRINKIAS
+1366 
-1379 AGKGVG
+1379 
-1385 GFRGAGQSASPEEPL
+1385 
-1400 YAQVAKKV
+1400 
-1408 RAKIDQLNESA
+1408 
-1419 SAINRKI
+1419 
-1426 DRINKIASAGK
+1426 
-1437 GVGGFRGAGQSASP
+1437 
-1451 EEPLYAQVAKK
+1451 
-1462 VRAKIDQL
+1462 
-1470 NESASAINRKIDRI
+1470 
-1484 NKIASAGKGVGGFSG
+1484 
-1499 AGQSASPE
+1499 
-1507 EPLYAQVAKKVR
+1507 
-1519 AKIDQLNE
+1519 
-1527 SASAI
+1527 
-1532 NRKMDRINKIASAG
+1532 
-1546 KGVGGFRGA
+1546 
-1555 GQSASPE
+1555 
-1562 EPLYAQVAKKVSAK
+1562 
-1576 IDQLN
+1576 
-1581 ESASAIN
+1581 
-1588 RKMDRINKIASAG
+1588 
-1601 KGVGGFR
+1601 
-1608 GAGQSASPEEPIY
+1608 
-1621 AQVAKKVS
+1621 
-1629 AKIDQLNESASA
+1629 
-1641 INRKMDRIN
+1641 
-1650 KIASAGKG
+1650 
-1658 VGGFRGAGQS
+1658 
-1668 ASPEEPLYAQV
+1668 
-1679 AKKVSAKIDQLN
+1679 
-1691 ESASAINRKI
+1691 
-1701 DRINKIASAGKGV
+1701 
-1714 GGFSGAGQSASP
+1714 
-1726 EEPIYAQVAKKVSAK
+1726 
-1741 IDQLNESAS
+1741 
-1750 AINRKIDRI
+1750 
-1759 NKIASAGK
+1759 
-1767 GVGGF
+1767 
-1772 SGAGQSASPEPIYA
+1772 GQSASPEPIYA

-1795 AGFSLRRSAAVND
+1795 AGFPLRRSAAVND

-1824 GDLNQAVSEAKA
+1824 GDLNQAVSEAKT

-1867 VPTGLQAKLDNYA
+1867 VPTSLQAKLDNYA

-1887 NSNVQSGTINEKA
+1887 NSNVQDGTINEKA
-1900 TGMLTQKNPE
+1900 TGVLTQKNPE

-1963 SSFVQFLTNTFSTGS
+1963 SNFVQFLTNAFSTGS

-1993 TKGGFQ
+1993 NTKGGFQ

>member
-1 MTNETIDQ
+1 MTNETINQQPQ
-9 TTTPDQTLNQTD
+9 TEAAFN
-21 FVPQRFINNLQAAF
+21 PQQFINNLQVAF
-35 IKVDNAVASFDPDQ
+35 LEVDNAVASYDPDQ

-54 KNDRDNRQAFE
+54 KNDKDNRQAFE

-82 TKKNQYFSDFI
+82 AKKNQYFSDFI

-138 INTQQIQNFMENIIQ
+138 INTQQIRNFMENVIQ

-189 GVFDEFLKAR
+189 GVFDESLKAR
-199 QEAEKNAEPT
+199 QEAEKNAEPA

-219 FVFNKKQSSDLK
+219 FVFNKKQSSDLR

-307 VLMGSH
+307 VLMGGH
-313 SGIEPE
+313 SNIEPE

-340 VGYKNQQ
+340 VGYKDQQ

-361 GSGLVIAGNENGI
+361 GSGLIIAGNEDGI
-374 KNPSFYLYKQDQLT
+374 KNPSFYLYKEDQLT
-388 GLKQALSQEEIQNK
+388 GLKQAMSQEEIQNK
-402 VDFMEFLAQNNA
+402 VDFMEFLAKNNA

-419 SEKEKEKFQTEIGN
+419 SEKEKEKFQTEIEY
-433 FQKDRKAYLDALGSD
+433 FQKDRKAYLDALGND
-448 HIAFVSKKDPK
+448 HVAFVSKKDPK

-505 FVDYSNFKYTNVSK
+505 FVDYSNFKYTNASK
-519 SPDKGLGATNGVSHL
+519 SPDKGVSATNGVSHL

-585 SNKELVGKVSNF
+585 SNKEMVGKVSNF

-619 LEKSLRKRES
+619 LEKSLRKREH

-670 KEARAAAFDPNLK
+670 KESRAAAFDPNLK

-787 DKVDNLNQAVSETK
+787 DKVENLNQAVSETK
-801 LTGNFSKVE
+801 LTGDFSKVE

-815 LKNLSLDL
+815 LKNLSLDQKNESFNV
-823 GKNSDLQFVRDGV
+823 GKNSDLQSVRDSV

-842 NGLSKTEATTLT
+842 NGLSKTEATKLS

-866 KLFGKSNNNNNG
+866 KLFGKSNSNG

-890 NKKKAGQATSPEE
+890 NKKKTGQAASPEE
-903 PIYAQVAR
+903 PIYAQVA
-911 KMSVKIDQLN
+911 KKVSAKIDQLN
-921 EAASAINRKI
+921 EATSAINRKI

-943 VGGFSGAGQS
+943 VGGFSGTG
-953 ASPEEPIYAQ
+953 
-963 VAKKVSAKIDQ
+963 
-974 LNESASAINRK
+974 R
-985 IDRINKIA
+985 
-993 SAGKGV
+993 
-999 GGFSGAGQSASP
+999 
-1011 EEPIYAQVA
+1011 
-1020 KKVRAKIDQLNES
+1020 
-1033 ASAINRKMDRIN
+1033 
-1045 KIASAGKGVGGFRGA
+1045 
-1060 GQSASPEEPIYAQV
+1060 
-1074 AKKVRAK
+1074 
-1081 IDQLNE
+1081 
-1087 SASAINRKMDR
+1087 
-1098 INKIA
+1098 
-1103 SAGKGVGGFSGAGQ
+1103 
-1117 SASPEEPL
+1117 
-1125 YAQVAKKVRAKIDQ
+1125 
-1139 LNESASAI
+1139 
-1147 NRKIDRINKIASAGK
+1147 
-1162 GVGGFRGAGQS
+1162 
-1173 ASPEEPIYAQVAKK
+1173 
-1187 VSAKIDQ
+1187 
-1194 LNESASA
+1194 
-1201 INRKMD
+1201 
-1207 RINKIASAGKGV
+1207 
-1219 GGFSGAGQS
+1219 
-1228 ASPEEPLYAQ
+1228 
-1238 VAKKVSAKIDQLN
+1238 
-1251 ESASAINRKIDR
+1251 
-1263 INKIASAGKG
+1263 
-1273 VGGFSGAGQSAS
+1273 
-1285 PEEPLYAQVAKKVR
+1285 
-1299 AKIDQLNESASAINR
+1299 
-1314 KMDRINKIA
+1314 
-1323 SAGKGVGGF
+1323 
-1332 RGAGQSASPEEPLYA
+1332 
-1347 QVAKKV
+1347 
-1353 SAKIDQ
+1353 
-1359 LNESASA
+1359 
-1366 INRKIDRINKIAS
+1366 
-1379 AGKGVG
+1379 
-1385 GFRGAGQSASPEEPL
+1385 
-1400 YAQVAKKV
+1400 
-1408 RAKIDQLNESA
+1408 
-1419 SAINRKI
+1419 
-1426 DRINKIASAGK
+1426 
-1437 GVGGFRGAGQSASP
+1437 
-1451 EEPLYAQVAKK
+1451 
-1462 VRAKIDQL
+1462 
-1470 NESASAINRKIDRI
+1470 
-1484 NKIASAGKGVGGFSG
+1484 
-1499 AGQSASPE
+1499 
-1507 EPLYAQVAKKVR
+1507 
-1519 AKIDQLNE
+1519 
-1527 SASAI
+1527 
-1532 NRKMDRINKIASAG
+1532 
-1546 KGVGGFRGA
+1546 
-1555 GQSASPE
+1555 
-1562 EPLYAQVAKKVSAK
+1562 
-1576 IDQLN
+1576 
-1581 ESASAIN
+1581 
-1588 RKMDRINKIASAG
+1588 
-1601 KGVGGFR
+1601 
-1608 GAGQSASPEEPIY
+1608 
-1621 AQVAKKVS
+1621 
-1629 AKIDQLNESASA
+1629 
-1641 INRKMDRIN
+1641 
-1650 KIASAGKG
+1650 
-1658 VGGFRGAGQS
+1658 
-1668 ASPEEPLYAQV
+1668 
-1679 AKKVSAKIDQLN
+1679 
-1691 ESASAINRKI
+1691 
-1701 DRINKIASAGKGV
+1701 
-1714 GGFSGAGQSASP
+1714 
-1726 EEPIYAQVAKKVSAK
+1726 
-1741 IDQLNESAS
+1741 
-1750 AINRKIDRI
+1750 
-1759 NKIASAGK
+1759 
-1767 GVGGF
+1767 
-1772 SGAGQSASPEPIYA
+1772 SASPEPIYA

-1795 AGFSLRRSAAVND
+1795 AGFPLKRYAGVND

-1824 GDLNQAVSEAKA
+1824 GDLNQAVSEAKI

-1850 DSTKKNALK
+1850 DSTKQNALK
-1859 LWVESAKQ
+1859 LWTESAKQ

-1887 NSNVQSGTINEKA
+1887 NSNVQGGAINEKA

-1963 SSFVQFLTNTFSTGS
+1963 SSFVQFLTNTFSQGS
-1978 YSLMKANVEHGVKNT
+1978 YNLMKANAELGVKNT
-1993 TKGGFQ
+1993 NTKGGFQ

>member
-9 TTTPDQTLNQTD
+9 TTTPDQTPNQTD
-21 FVPQRFINNLQAAF
+21 FVPQRFINNLQVAF
-35 IKVDNAVASFDPDQ
+35 IKVDSAVASFDPDQ

-82 TKKNQYFSDFI
+82 AKKNQYFSDFI
-93 NKSND
+93 SKSND

-108 DSSVDSF
+108 DSSVESF

-138 INTQQIQNFMENIIQ
+138 INTQQIRNFMENIIQ

-174 GIIIGNQIRSDEKFM
+174 GIIIGNQIRSDQKFM
-189 GVFDEFLKAR
+189 GVFDESLKAR
-199 QEAEKNAEPT
+199 QEAEKNEEPA

-245 IATTTTDIQGLPPE
+245 LATTTTDIQGLPPE

-266 RGNFSKFTLGDMEML
+266 RGNFFKFTLGDMEML

-307 VLMGSH
+307 VLMGGH
-313 SGIEPE
+313 SNIEPE
-319 KVSLLYGDNGGPEAR
+319 KVSLLYGDNGGLEAR

-347 GSNVATLINAHLNN
+347 GNNVATLINAHLNN
-361 GSGLVIAGNENGI
+361 GSGLIIAGNEDGI
-374 KNPSFYLYKQDQLT
+374 KNPSFYLYKEDQLT
-388 GLKQALSQEEIQNK
+388 GLKQAMSQEEIQNK
-402 VDFMEFLAQNNA
+402 VDFMEFLAKNNA

-419 SEKEKEKFQTEIGN
+419 SEKEKEKFQAEIEN
-433 FQKDRKAYLDALGSD
+433 FQKDRKAYLDALGND

-459 HLALVTEFGNGEV
+459 HLALVTEFGNGEL

-488 GETKTTLQGS
+488 RETKTTLQGS

-505 FVDYSNFKYTNVSK
+505 FVNYSNFKYTNASK

-566 WAKGLSPQEAN
+566 LAKGLSPQEAN

-585 SNKELVGKVSNF
+585 SNKEMVGKVSNF

-619 LEKSLRKRES
+619 LEKSLRKREH

-660 IFALINKEAS
+660 IFALINQEAS

-683 GVRSELSDKLEN
+683 GVRSELSDKLKN

-702 FGKSFDELKNG
+702 FGKSFDDFKNG

-801 LTGNFSKVE
+801 LTGDFSKVE

-815 LKNLSLDL
+815 LKSLSLDL
-823 GKNSDLQFVRDGV
+823 GKNSDLQKSVKNGV
-836 RGTLVG
+836 NGTLVG

-854 KNFSDIRKELSE
+854 KNFSDIRKELNE
-866 KLFGKSNNNNNG
+866 KLFGNSNNNNNG
-878 LKNNEEPIYAQV
+878 LKNEPIYAQV
-890 NKKKAGQATSPEE
+890 NKKKTGQ
-903 PIYAQVAR
+903 V
-911 KMSVKIDQLN
+911 
-921 EAASAINRKI
+921 
-931 DRINKI
+931 
-937 ASAGKG
+937 
-943 VGGFSGAGQS
+943 

-974 LNESASAINRK
+974 LNEATSAINRK

-993 SAGKGV
+993 SAGKGL
-999 GGFSGAGQSASP
+999 GGFSGAG
-1011 EEPIYAQVA
+1011 
-1020 KKVRAKIDQLNES
+1020 R
-1033 ASAINRKMDRIN
+1033 
-1045 KIASAGKGVGGFRGA
+1045 
-1060 GQSASPEEPIYAQV
+1060 
-1074 AKKVRAK
+1074 
-1081 IDQLNE
+1081 
-1087 SASAINRKMDR
+1087 
-1098 INKIA
+1098 
-1103 SAGKGVGGFSGAGQ
+1103 
-1117 SASPEEPL
+1117 
-1125 YAQVAKKVRAKIDQ
+1125 
-1139 LNESASAI
+1139 
-1147 NRKIDRINKIASAGK
+1147 
-1162 GVGGFRGAGQS
+1162 
-1173 ASPEEPIYAQVAKK
+1173 
-1187 VSAKIDQ
+1187 
-1194 LNESASA
+1194 
-1201 INRKMD
+1201 
-1207 RINKIASAGKGV
+1207 
-1219 GGFSGAGQS
+1219 
-1228 ASPEEPLYAQ
+1228 
-1238 VAKKVSAKIDQLN
+1238 
-1251 ESASAINRKIDR
+1251 
-1263 INKIASAGKG
+1263 
-1273 VGGFSGAGQSAS
+1273 
-1285 PEEPLYAQVAKKVR
+1285 
-1299 AKIDQLNESASAINR
+1299 
-1314 KMDRINKIA
+1314 
-1323 SAGKGVGGF
+1323 
-1332 RGAGQSASPEEPLYA
+1332 
-1347 QVAKKV
+1347 
-1353 SAKIDQ
+1353 
-1359 LNESASA
+1359 
-1366 INRKIDRINKIAS
+1366 
-1379 AGKGVG
+1379 
-1385 GFRGAGQSASPEEPL
+1385 
-1400 YAQVAKKV
+1400 
-1408 RAKIDQLNESA
+1408 
-1419 SAINRKI
+1419 
-1426 DRINKIASAGK
+1426 
-1437 GVGGFRGAGQSASP
+1437 
-1451 EEPLYAQVAKK
+1451 
-1462 VRAKIDQL
+1462 
-1470 NESASAINRKIDRI
+1470 
-1484 NKIASAGKGVGGFSG
+1484 
-1499 AGQSASPE
+1499 
-1507 EPLYAQVAKKVR
+1507 
-1519 AKIDQLNE
+1519 
-1527 SASAI
+1527 
-1532 NRKMDRINKIASAG
+1532 
-1546 KGVGGFRGA
+1546 
-1555 GQSASPE
+1555 
-1562 EPLYAQVAKKVSAK
+1562 
-1576 IDQLN
+1576 
-1581 ESASAIN
+1581 
-1588 RKMDRINKIASAG
+1588 
-1601 KGVGGFR
+1601 
-1608 GAGQSASPEEPIY
+1608 
-1621 AQVAKKVS
+1621 
-1629 AKIDQLNESASA
+1629 
-1641 INRKMDRIN
+1641 
-1650 KIASAGKG
+1650 
-1658 VGGFRGAGQS
+1658 
-1668 ASPEEPLYAQV
+1668 
-1679 AKKVSAKIDQLN
+1679 
-1691 ESASAINRKI
+1691 
-1701 DRINKIASAGKGV
+1701 
-1714 GGFSGAGQSASP
+1714 
-1726 EEPIYAQVAKKVSAK
+1726 
-1741 IDQLNESAS
+1741 
-1750 AINRKIDRI
+1750 
-1759 NKIASAGK
+1759 
-1767 GVGGF
+1767 
-1772 SGAGQSASPEPIYA
+1772 SASPEPIYA

-1795 AGFSLRRSAAVND
+1795 AGFPLRRSVGVND

-1824 GDLNQAVSEAKA
+1824 GDLNQAVSEAKT
-1836 GHFDKLEQKIDELK
+1836 GHFGKLEQKIDELK

-1887 NSNVQSGTINEKA
+1887 NSNVQHGTINEKA
-1900 TGMLTQKNPE
+1900 TGMLMQKSPE

-1919 VAHNVGSAHL
+1919 VAHNVGSTPL

>member
-9 TTTPDQTLNQTD
+9 TTTPDQTLNPTD
-21 FVPQRFINNLQAAF
+21 FVPQRFINNLQVAF
-35 IKVDNAVASFDPDQ
+35 LKVDSVVASFDPDQ

-138 INTQQIQNFMENIIQ
+138 INTQQIRNFMENIIQ

-189 GVFDEFLKAR
+189 GVFDESLKAR
-199 QEAEKNAEPT
+199 QEAEKNAEPA

-245 IATTTTDIQGLPPE
+245 IATTTTNIQGLPPE

-281 DVEGVADKD
+281 DVEGVADND

-307 VLMGSH
+307 MLMGSH
-313 SGIEPE
+313 SNIEPE

-347 GSNVATLINAHLNN
+347 GNNVATLINAHLYN
-361 GSGLVIAGNENGI
+361 GSGLVIVGNEEGI
-374 KNPSFYLYKQDQLT
+374 KNPSFYLYKEDQLT

-414 KLDNL
+414 RLDGL
-419 SEKEKEKFQTEIGN
+419 SEKEKEKFQTEIEY
-433 FQKDRKAYLDALGSD
+433 FQKDRKAYLDALRND

-459 HLALVTEFGNGEV
+459 HLALVTEFGNEEL

-488 GETKTTLQGS
+488 GETKTTLQGN

-505 FVDYSNFKYTNVSK
+505 FVNYSNFKYTNASK
-519 SPDKGLGATNGVSHL
+519 SPDKGVGATNGVSHL
-534 EANFSKVAVF
+534 EANISKVAVF

-585 SNKELVGKVSNF
+585 SNKELVGKVSNL

-619 LEKSLRKRES
+619 LEKSIRKREH

-660 IFALINKEAS
+660 IFALINQEAS
-670 KEARAAAFDPNLK
+670 KEARAVAFDPNLK
-683 GVRSELSDKLEN
+683 GIRIELSDKLEN

-724 LKALKDS
+724 LKTLKDS
-731 VKDLGIN
+731 MKDLSIN
-738 PEWISKI
+738 PEWISKV

-764 KVTQAKSDLEN
+764 KVIQAKSDLEN
-775 SIKDVIINQKIT
+775 SIKDVSINQKIT
-787 DKVDNLNQAVSETK
+787 DKVDNLNQAVSEAK
-801 LTGNFSKVE
+801 LTGNFIKVE

-815 LKNLSLDL
+815 LKNLSLDQKNESFNV
-823 GKNSDLQFVRDGV
+823 GKNSDLQSVRDSV

-842 NGLSKTEATTLT
+842 NGLSKTEATKLS

-866 KLFGKSNNNNNG
+866 KLFGKSNSNG

-890 NKKKAGQATSPEE
+890 NKKKAGQA
-903 PIYAQVAR
+903 
-911 KMSVKIDQLN
+911 
-921 EAASAINRKI
+921 
-931 DRINKI
+931 
-937 ASAGKG
+937 
-943 VGGFSGAGQS
+943 

-963 VAKKVSAKIDQ
+963 VAKKVNARIDRLNKIASTINGKIDQ
-974 LNESASAINRK
+974 LNRTASAN
-985 IDRINKIA
+985 
-993 SAGKGV
+993 KGV
-999 GGFSGAGQSASP
+999 GGFSG
-1011 EEPIYAQVA
+1011 
-1020 KKVRAKIDQLNES
+1020 
-1033 ASAINRKMDRIN
+1033 
-1045 KIASAGKGVGGFRGA
+1045 VGR
-1060 GQSASPEEPIYAQV
+1060 
-1074 AKKVRAK
+1074 
-1081 IDQLNE
+1081 
-1087 SASAINRKMDR
+1087 
-1098 INKIA
+1098 
-1103 SAGKGVGGFSGAGQ
+1103 
-1117 SASPEEPL
+1117 
-1125 YAQVAKKVRAKIDQ
+1125 
-1139 LNESASAI
+1139 
-1147 NRKIDRINKIASAGK
+1147 
-1162 GVGGFRGAGQS
+1162 
-1173 ASPEEPIYAQVAKK
+1173 
-1187 VSAKIDQ
+1187 
-1194 LNESASA
+1194 
-1201 INRKMD
+1201 
-1207 RINKIASAGKGV
+1207 
-1219 GGFSGAGQS
+1219 
-1228 ASPEEPLYAQ
+1228 
-1238 VAKKVSAKIDQLN
+1238 
-1251 ESASAINRKIDR
+1251 
-1263 INKIASAGKG
+1263 
-1273 VGGFSGAGQSAS
+1273 
-1285 PEEPLYAQVAKKVR
+1285 
-1299 AKIDQLNESASAINR
+1299 
-1314 KMDRINKIA
+1314 
-1323 SAGKGVGGF
+1323 
-1332 RGAGQSASPEEPLYA
+1332 
-1347 QVAKKV
+1347 
-1353 SAKIDQ
+1353 
-1359 LNESASA
+1359 
-1366 INRKIDRINKIAS
+1366 
-1379 AGKGVG
+1379 
-1385 GFRGAGQSASPEEPL
+1385 
-1400 YAQVAKKV
+1400 
-1408 RAKIDQLNESA
+1408 
-1419 SAINRKI
+1419 
-1426 DRINKIASAGK
+1426 
-1437 GVGGFRGAGQSASP
+1437 
-1451 EEPLYAQVAKK
+1451 
-1462 VRAKIDQL
+1462 
-1470 NESASAINRKIDRI
+1470 
-1484 NKIASAGKGVGGFSG
+1484 
-1499 AGQSASPE
+1499 
-1507 EPLYAQVAKKVR
+1507 
-1519 AKIDQLNE
+1519 
-1527 SASAI
+1527 
-1532 NRKMDRINKIASAG
+1532 
-1546 KGVGGFRGA
+1546 
-1555 GQSASPE
+1555 
-1562 EPLYAQVAKKVSAK
+1562 
-1576 IDQLN
+1576 
-1581 ESASAIN
+1581 
-1588 RKMDRINKIASAG
+1588 
-1601 KGVGGFR
+1601 
-1608 GAGQSASPEEPIY
+1608 
-1621 AQVAKKVS
+1621 
-1629 AKIDQLNESASA
+1629 
-1641 INRKMDRIN
+1641 
-1650 KIASAGKG
+1650 
-1658 VGGFRGAGQS
+1658 
-1668 ASPEEPLYAQV
+1668 
-1679 AKKVSAKIDQLN
+1679 
-1691 ESASAINRKI
+1691 
-1701 DRINKIASAGKGV
+1701 
-1714 GGFSGAGQSASP
+1714 
-1726 EEPIYAQVAKKVSAK
+1726 
-1741 IDQLNESAS
+1741 
-1750 AINRKIDRI
+1750 
-1759 NKIASAGK
+1759 
-1767 GVGGF
+1767 
-1772 SGAGQSASPEPIYA
+1772 SASPEPIYA

-1795 AGFSLRRSAAVND
+1795 AGFPLRRYAAVDD

-1815 REQELTRRI
+1815 REQELTSRI
-1824 GDLNQAVSEAKA
+1824 GDLNQAVSEAKT
-1836 GHFDKLEQKIDELK
+1836 GHFGKLEQKIDELK
-1850 DSTKKNALK
+1850 DSTKKNAVN

-1887 NSNVQSGTINEKA
+1887 NSNVKNGAVNEKA

-1978 YSLMKANVEHGVKNT
+1978 YSLAKAELGVKNIN
-1993 TKGGFQ
+1993 TKSGFQ

>member
-9 TTTPDQTLNQTD
+9 TTTPDQTPNPTD
-21 FVPQRFINNLQAAF
+21 FVPQRFINNLQVAF

-82 TKKNQYFSDFI
+82 AKKNQYFSDFI
-93 NKSND
+93 NKSSD

-138 INTQQIQNFMENIIQ
+138 INTQQIRNFMENIIQ

-174 GIIIGNQIRSDEKFM
+174 GIIIGNQIRSDQKFM
-189 GVFDEFLKAR
+189 GVFDESLKER
-199 QEAEKNAEPT
+199 QEAEKNAEPA

-245 IATTTTDIQGLPPE
+245 LATTTTDIQGLPPE

-266 RGNFSKFTLGDMEML
+266 RGNFFKFTLGDMEML

-313 SGIEPE
+313 SSIEPE

-347 GSNVATLINAHLNN
+347 GSNVATLINAHLHN
-361 GSGLVIAGNENGI
+361 GSGLIIAGNENGI
-374 KNPSFYLYKQDQLT
+374 KNPSFYLYKEDQLT

-402 VDFMEFLAQNNA
+402 VDFMEFLAKNNA

-433 FQKDRKAYLDALGSD
+433 FQKDRKAYLDALGND

-505 FVDYSNFKYTNVSK
+505 FVNYSNFKYTNASK
-519 SPDKGLGATNGVSHL
+519 SPDKGVSATNGVSHL

-619 LEKSLRKRES
+619 LEKSLRKREH

-683 GVRSELSDKLEN
+683 GIRSELSDKLEN

-702 FGKSFDELKNG
+702 FGKSFDDFKNG

-787 DKVDNLNQAVSETK
+787 DKVENLNQAVSETK
-801 LTGNFSKVE
+801 LTGDFSKVE

-815 LKNLSLDL
+815 LKSLSLDQKNESFNV
-823 GKNSDLQFVRDGV
+823 GKNSDLQSVRDSV

-842 NGLSKTEATTLT
+842 NGLSKTEATKLS

-866 KLFGKSNNNNNG
+866 KLFGNSNNNNNG
-878 LKNNEEPIYAQV
+878 LKNNEEPIYAKV

-903 PIYAQVAR
+903 PIYAQVA
-911 KMSVKIDQLN
+911 KKVSAKIDQLN
-921 EAASAINRKI
+921 EATSAINRKI

-943 VGGFSGAGQS
+943 VGGFSGAGRS
-953 ASPEEPIYAQ
+953 ASPE
-963 VAKKVSAKIDQ
+963 
-974 LNESASAINRK
+974 
-985 IDRINKIA
+985 
-993 SAGKGV
+993 
-999 GGFSGAGQSASP
+999 
-1011 EEPIYAQVA
+1011 
-1020 KKVRAKIDQLNES
+1020 
-1033 ASAINRKMDRIN
+1033 
-1045 KIASAGKGVGGFRGA
+1045 
-1060 GQSASPEEPIYAQV
+1060 
-1074 AKKVRAK
+1074 
-1081 IDQLNE
+1081 
-1087 SASAINRKMDR
+1087 
-1098 INKIA
+1098 
-1103 SAGKGVGGFSGAGQ
+1103 
-1117 SASPEEPL
+1117 
-1125 YAQVAKKVRAKIDQ
+1125 
-1139 LNESASAI
+1139 
-1147 NRKIDRINKIASAGK
+1147 
-1162 GVGGFRGAGQS
+1162 
-1173 ASPEEPIYAQVAKK
+1173 
-1187 VSAKIDQ
+1187 
-1194 LNESASA
+1194 
-1201 INRKMD
+1201 
-1207 RINKIASAGKGV
+1207 
-1219 GGFSGAGQS
+1219 
-1228 ASPEEPLYAQ
+1228 
-1238 VAKKVSAKIDQLN
+1238 
-1251 ESASAINRKIDR
+1251 
-1263 INKIASAGKG
+1263 
-1273 VGGFSGAGQSAS
+1273 
-1285 PEEPLYAQVAKKVR
+1285 
-1299 AKIDQLNESASAINR
+1299 
-1314 KMDRINKIA
+1314 
-1323 SAGKGVGGF
+1323 
-1332 RGAGQSASPEEPLYA
+1332 
-1347 QVAKKV
+1347 
-1353 SAKIDQ
+1353 
-1359 LNESASA
+1359 
-1366 INRKIDRINKIAS
+1366 
-1379 AGKGVG
+1379 
-1385 GFRGAGQSASPEEPL
+1385 
-1400 YAQVAKKV
+1400 
-1408 RAKIDQLNESA
+1408 
-1419 SAINRKI
+1419 
-1426 DRINKIASAGK
+1426 
-1437 GVGGFRGAGQSASP
+1437 
-1451 EEPLYAQVAKK
+1451 
-1462 VRAKIDQL
+1462 
-1470 NESASAINRKIDRI
+1470 
-1484 NKIASAGKGVGGFSG
+1484 
-1499 AGQSASPE
+1499 
-1507 EPLYAQVAKKVR
+1507 
-1519 AKIDQLNE
+1519 
-1527 SASAI
+1527 
-1532 NRKMDRINKIASAG
+1532 
-1546 KGVGGFRGA
+1546 
-1555 GQSASPE
+1555 
-1562 EPLYAQVAKKVSAK
+1562 
-1576 IDQLN
+1576 
-1581 ESASAIN
+1581 
-1588 RKMDRINKIASAG
+1588 
-1601 KGVGGFR
+1601 
-1608 GAGQSASPEEPIY
+1608 
-1621 AQVAKKVS
+1621 
-1629 AKIDQLNESASA
+1629 
-1641 INRKMDRIN
+1641 
-1650 KIASAGKG
+1650 
-1658 VGGFRGAGQS
+1658 
-1668 ASPEEPLYAQV
+1668 
-1679 AKKVSAKIDQLN
+1679 
-1691 ESASAINRKI
+1691 
-1701 DRINKIASAGKGV
+1701 
-1714 GGFSGAGQSASP
+1714 
-1726 EEPIYAQVAKKVSAK
+1726 
-1741 IDQLNESAS
+1741 
-1750 AINRKIDRI
+1750 
-1759 NKIASAGK
+1759 
-1767 GVGGF
+1767 
-1772 SGAGQSASPEPIYA
+1772 EPIYA
-1786 TIDFDEANQ
+1786 TIDFDETNQ
-1795 AGFSLRRSAAVND
+1795 AGFPLRRYAGVND

-1824 GDLNQAVSEAKA
+1824 GDLNQAVSEAKT

-1859 LWVESAKQ
+1859 LWVESTKQ
-1867 VPTGLQAKLDNYA
+1867 VPTSLQAKLDNYA

-1887 NSNVQSGTINEKA
+1887 NSNVQHGTINEKA
-1900 TGMLTQKNPE
+1900 TGVLTQKNPE

>member
-9 TTTPDQTLNQTD
+9 TTTPDQTLNPTD
-21 FVPQRFINNLQAAF
+21 FVPQRFINNLQVAF
-35 IKVDNAVASFDPDQ
+35 LKVDEAVASFDPDQ

-82 TKKNQYFSDFI
+82 AKKNQYFSDFI

-138 INTQQIQNFMENIIQ
+138 INTQQIRNFMENIIQ

-174 GIIIGNQIRSDEKFM
+174 GIIIGNQIRSDQKFM
-189 GVFDEFLKAR
+189 GVFDESLKER
-199 QEAEKNAEPT
+199 QEAEKNAEPA
-209 GGDWLDIFLS
+209 GDWFDIFLS

-245 IATTTTDIQGLPPE
+245 LATTTTDIQGLPPE

-307 VLMGSH
+307 VLMGGH
-313 SGIEPE
+313 SSIEPE

-340 VGYKNQQ
+340 VGYKDQQ
-347 GSNVATLINAHLNN
+347 GSNVATLINAHLHN
-361 GSGLVIAGNENGI
+361 GSGLIIAGNEDGI
-374 KNPSFYLYKQDQLT
+374 KNPSFYLYKEDQLT
-388 GLKQALSQEEIQNK
+388 GLKQAMSQEEIQNK
-402 VDFMEFLAQNNA
+402 VDFMEFLARNNA

-419 SEKEKEKFQTEIGN
+419 SEKEKEKFQTEIEN
-433 FQKDRKAYLDALGSD
+433 FQKDRKAYLDALGND
-448 HIAFVSKKDPK
+448 HVAFVSKKDPK
-459 HLALVTEFGNGEV
+459 HSALITEFGNGEV

-488 GETKTTLQGS
+488 GEVKTTLQGS

-505 FVDYSNFKYTNVSK
+505 FVDYSNFKYTNASK
-519 SPDKGLGATNGVSHL
+519 SPDKGVGATNGVSHL

-585 SNKELVGKVSNF
+585 SNKELLGKVSNF
-597 NKAVAEAKNTG
+597 NQAVAEAKNTG

-619 LEKSLRKRES
+619 LEKSLRKREH

-660 IFALINKEAS
+660 IFALINQEAS

-787 DKVDNLNQAVSETK
+787 DKVENLNQAVSETK
-801 LTGNFSKVE
+801 LTGDFSKVE

-815 LKNLSLDL
+815 LKNLSLDQKNESFNVR
-823 GKNSDLQFVRDGV
+823 KNSDLQFVRDSV

-842 NGLSKTEATTLT
+842 NGLSKTEATKLS

-866 KLFGKSNNNNNG
+866 KLFGKSNSDG

-890 NKKKAGQATSPEE
+890 NKKKSGQA
-903 PIYAQVAR
+903 
-911 KMSVKIDQLN
+911 
-921 EAASAINRKI
+921 
-931 DRINKI
+931 
-937 ASAGKG
+937 
-943 VGGFSGAGQS
+943 

-974 LNESASAINRK
+974 LNEAT
-985 IDRINKIA
+985 
-993 SAGKGV
+993 
-999 GGFSGAGQSASP
+999 
-1011 EEPIYAQVA
+1011 
-1020 KKVRAKIDQLNES
+1020 
-1033 ASAINRKMDRIN
+1033 
-1045 KIASAGKGVGGFRGA
+1045 
-1060 GQSASPEEPIYAQV
+1060 
-1074 AKKVRAK
+1074 
-1081 IDQLNE
+1081 
-1087 SASAINRKMDR
+1087 
-1098 INKIA
+1098 
-1103 SAGKGVGGFSGAGQ
+1103 
-1117 SASPEEPL
+1117 
-1125 YAQVAKKVRAKIDQ
+1125 
-1139 LNESASAI
+1139 
-1147 NRKIDRINKIASAGK
+1147 
-1162 GVGGFRGAGQS
+1162 
-1173 ASPEEPIYAQVAKK
+1173 
-1187 VSAKIDQ
+1187 
-1194 LNESASA
+1194 
-1201 INRKMD
+1201 
-1207 RINKIASAGKGV
+1207 
-1219 GGFSGAGQS
+1219 
-1228 ASPEEPLYAQ
+1228 
-1238 VAKKVSAKIDQLN
+1238 
-1251 ESASAINRKIDR
+1251 
-1263 INKIASAGKG
+1263 
-1273 VGGFSGAGQSAS
+1273 
-1285 PEEPLYAQVAKKVR
+1285 
-1299 AKIDQLNESASAINR
+1299 
-1314 KMDRINKIA
+1314 
-1323 SAGKGVGGF
+1323 
-1332 RGAGQSASPEEPLYA
+1332 
-1347 QVAKKV
+1347 
-1353 SAKIDQ
+1353 
-1359 LNESASA
+1359 
-1366 INRKIDRINKIAS
+1366 
-1379 AGKGVG
+1379 
-1385 GFRGAGQSASPEEPL
+1385 
-1400 YAQVAKKV
+1400 
-1408 RAKIDQLNESA
+1408 
-1419 SAINRKI
+1419 
-1426 DRINKIASAGK
+1426 
-1437 GVGGFRGAGQSASP
+1437 
-1451 EEPLYAQVAKK
+1451 
-1462 VRAKIDQL
+1462 
-1470 NESASAINRKIDRI
+1470 
-1484 NKIASAGKGVGGFSG
+1484 
-1499 AGQSASPE
+1499 
-1507 EPLYAQVAKKVR
+1507 
-1519 AKIDQLNE
+1519 
-1527 SASAI
+1527 
-1532 NRKMDRINKIASAG
+1532 
-1546 KGVGGFRGA
+1546 
-1555 GQSASPE
+1555 
-1562 EPLYAQVAKKVSAK
+1562 
-1576 IDQLN
+1576 
-1581 ESASAIN
+1581 
-1588 RKMDRINKIASAG
+1588 
-1601 KGVGGFR
+1601 
-1608 GAGQSASPEEPIY
+1608 
-1621 AQVAKKVS
+1621 
-1629 AKIDQLNESASA
+1629 
-1641 INRKMDRIN
+1641 
-1650 KIASAGKG
+1650 
-1658 VGGFRGAGQS
+1658 
-1668 ASPEEPLYAQV
+1668 
-1679 AKKVSAKIDQLN
+1679 
-1691 ESASAINRKI
+1691 
-1701 DRINKIASAGKGV
+1701 
-1714 GGFSGAGQSASP
+1714 
-1726 EEPIYAQVAKKVSAK
+1726 
-1741 IDQLNESAS
+1741 S

-1795 AGFSLRRSAAVND
+1795 AGFPLRRYAGVGD

-1824 GDLNQAVSEAKA
+1824 GDLNQAVSEAKT
-1836 GHFDKLEQKIDELK
+1836 GHFGNLEQKIDELK

-1867 VPTGLQAKLDNYA
+1867 VPIGLQAKLDNYA

-1887 NSNVQSGTINEKA
+1887 NSNVQKGTINEKA
-1900 TGMLTQKNPE
+1900 TGMLMQKNPE

-1946 DSFKFSTKLNNA
+1946 DSFKFSTKLNSV

-1963 SSFVQFLTNTFSTGS
+1963 SGFVQFLTNTFSAGS
-1978 YSLMKANVEHGVKNT
+1978 YSLAKANAELGVKNIN
-1993 TKGGFQ
+1993 TKSGFQ